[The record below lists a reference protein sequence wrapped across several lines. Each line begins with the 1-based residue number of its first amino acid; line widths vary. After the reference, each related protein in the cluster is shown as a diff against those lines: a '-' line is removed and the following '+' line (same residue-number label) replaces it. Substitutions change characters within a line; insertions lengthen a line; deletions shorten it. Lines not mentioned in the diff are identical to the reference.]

1 MVWFILHPA
10 KVNTFFPLSL
20 SHIRFPSFCYTLISN
35 SVQNLEQDGETWAAD
50 VYGMN
55 NYLTEVTI
63 KNGQVT
69 EWFCDCP
76 YDHGPICK
84 HVVAVLFAIRDETPD
99 ELITVTEG
107 INTDTNKII
116 NTK

>member
-1 MVWFILHPA
+1 MNRSLEDFESWVSQSM
-10 KVNTFFPLSL
+10 LSKGEN
-20 SHIRFPSFCYTLISN
+20 YWVEDN
-35 SVQNLEQDGETWAAD
+35 VQNLEQDGETWAAD

-84 HVVAVLFAIRDETPD
+84 HVVAVLFAIRDEIPD
-99 ELITVTEG
+99 ELLIVTEG
-107 INTDTNKII
+107 INTGKL
-116 NTK
+116 KLFSE